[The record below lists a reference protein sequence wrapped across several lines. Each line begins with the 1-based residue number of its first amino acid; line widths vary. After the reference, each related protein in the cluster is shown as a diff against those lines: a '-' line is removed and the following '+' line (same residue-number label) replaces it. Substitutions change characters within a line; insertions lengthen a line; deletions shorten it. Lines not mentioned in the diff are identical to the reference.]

1 MATYKWFIKQIYWN
15 FMESGISGIRIWF
28 NLCVSV
34 SNKLGKPYMGF
45 NAFLTIDNLSF
56 RLFGLELSTRSQT
69 SEISFL
75 TWLIFSLL
83 LQGK

>member
-1 MATYKWFIKQIYWN
+1 MKN

-28 NLCVSV
+28 NLCVSA

-45 NAFLTIDNLSF
+45 YAFLTIDNLSF
-56 RLFGLELSTRSQT
+56 RLFGLDLSTRSQT
-69 SEISFL
+69 SEIGFL
-75 TWLIFSLL
+75 LIFSLL